1 MNYIAPIPSCRTGQ
15 IITLLLFLALSS
27 CMARSE
33 PGLTDVIDDYLKA
46 QTQGL
51 PGKVSHSIGPLDPRT
66 QLAPC
71 TAYDPFTP
79 QGGRLWGKATVG
91 VRCLGPSSW
100 TIYVPVQIRVQG
112 NYLITTRPLPPGTVL
127 RPEDFAVR
135 GGDLTTKPS
144 GVLTDPAQAIGKSVK
159 NGLGSGQPLRSDQL
173 VAPMAILQGQTVK
186 TVSGGSGFSVSSE
199 GKALNNAAVGQIVQV
214 RSANGQTIS
223 GIARPGGIVEISN

>member
-1 MNYIAPIPSCRTGQ
+1 MNSIATIRHWPPGRT
-15 IITLLLFLALSS
+15 IILLLALALPPR
-27 CMARSE
+27 MALSD

-51 PGKVSHSIGPLDPRT
+51 PGKVGYSISPLDPRT

-71 TAYDPFTP
+71 TAYEPFTP
-79 QGGRLWGKATVG
+79 RGGKLWGKATVG
-91 VRCLGPSSW
+91 VRCLGPASW

-112 NYLITTRPLPPGTVL
+112 SYLITTRPLPPGTVV
-127 RPEDFAVR
+127 RHEDFAVR
-135 GGDLTTKPS
+135 NGDLTTKPS
-144 GVLTDPAQAIGKSVK
+144 GVLTDPAQAIGNSVK